1 MIAPVIAHVRASLSR
16 QGVPMLSLRSS
27 TRSAWRFTAAALLL
41 TATLA
46 APAAAQDRERDRD
59 RDSKRDN
66 AFTWSG
72 TIPSGR
78 RVMIKNIT
86 GSIEVQRSTN
96 GRVEVS
102 AEKRWRRG
110 NPEDVRIEQKKI
122 GDDVLVCALFSED
135 SRCDES
141 GIHTDRRTKWND
153 RNDVSVRFTVRVPDG
168 VRVDLSTVNGGVEVT
183 GVNNEVDAHT
193 VNGSITARSAGGPVR
208 AKTVNGSIT
217 VSMGSLGSADD
228 LDYETVNGA
237 ITIELPSN
245 FGAQLELSTV
255 NGRVST
261 DFPITISGT
270 LSPRR
275 VRGTVGNGAT
285 RLRAST
291 VNGSVTLR
299 KIN

>member
-1 MIAPVIAHVRASLSR
+1 MLSR
-16 QGVPMLSLRSS
+16 RCCIRTALRSS
-27 TRSAWRFTAAALLL
+27 ATALLL

-46 APAAAQDRERDRD
+46 APAMAQDRD
-59 RDSKRDN
+59 RDSQRDD

-78 RVMIKNIT
+78 RIMIKNIN
-86 GSIEVQRSTN
+86 GAIEVERSTS
-96 GRVEVS
+96 GRVEVR
-102 AEKRWRRG
+102 AEKRWRRA
-110 NPEDVRIEQKKI
+110 NPEDVRIEQKMI
-122 GDDVLVCALFSED
+122 GDDVLVCALFSEG

-141 GIHTDRRTKWND
+141 GIHTDRRTKWNE

-168 VRVDLSTVNGGVEVT
+168 VRVDVSTVNGGVEVT

-217 VSMGSLGSADD
+217 VSMGSLGRADD

-261 DFPITISGT
+261 DFPITMSGT

-275 VRGTVGNGAT
+275 IRGTVGNGAT

-299 KIN
+299 KINEGA